1 MGFCSRSEAFEL
13 IRAGRVR
20 LRRALTKNPEAP
32 VRLGKDRIEVDGV
45 EVARAEKVYWM
56 MNKPRSLV
64 TTADDEKGRET
75 VYAKLP
81 HGLPWMGPV
90 GRLDKASEGLLL
102 FTNDTE
108 WAARVTAP
116 ESHLR
121 KTYHVQYGTAE
132 VEQLLQN
139 LQAGVQSPDG
149 EVFRAKSAKHIRSG
163 EKNSW
168 VEIVLDEGK
177 NRQIRR
183 MFESMGIEVLRLVRI
198 AIGPLELGA
207 LGKGMARALTRAEKE
222 KIDRA
227 LRSAAIQD

>member
-1 MGFCSRSEAFEL
+1 M
-13 IRAGRVR
+13 
-20 LRRALTKNPEAP
+20 
-32 VRLGKDRIEVDGV
+32 RLGKDRIEVDGV